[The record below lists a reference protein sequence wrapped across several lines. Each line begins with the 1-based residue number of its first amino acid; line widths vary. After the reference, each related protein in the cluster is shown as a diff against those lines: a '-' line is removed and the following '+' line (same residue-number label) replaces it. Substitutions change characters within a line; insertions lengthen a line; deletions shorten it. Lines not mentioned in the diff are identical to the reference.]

1 MKMLHWLAQRALSRL
16 TSAGAGGLVD
26 AAAAE
31 RVEENQL
38 LVVKLAGTPVLL
50 TRVNGTV
57 RACADKC
64 PHLGK
69 SLQGGTIRNG
79 VITCPWHGAKLNI
92 CAGALPSYEVK
103 EEKGRVFV
111 RLPG

>member
-1 MKMLHWLAQRALSRL
+1 MRKLLWLAERALSQLKSSGVDR
-16 TSAGAGGLVD
+16 LVD
-26 AAAAE
+26 VAAAE
-31 RVEENQL
+31 LVEENKL

-50 TRVNGTV
+50 TRVDGTV
-57 RACADKC
+57 QACADKC

-92 CAGALPSYEVK
+92 CAGALPLFEAK